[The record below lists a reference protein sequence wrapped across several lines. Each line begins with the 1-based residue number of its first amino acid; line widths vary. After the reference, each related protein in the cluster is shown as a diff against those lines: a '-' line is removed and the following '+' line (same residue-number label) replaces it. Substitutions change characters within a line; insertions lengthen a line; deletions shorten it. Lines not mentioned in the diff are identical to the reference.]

1 MSNGMPSMTALL
13 GMLALAGYQNRDKLS
28 ELLKGATSS
37 GTQSG
42 PGGQASPLGGLLGNI
57 GGMLGGGGAGGFLT
71 EVWGNCLKGLSR
83 TDMAMRL
90 NPGSMLAQTR
100 KFRLHSLSRQSVPT
114 FLQHWK
120 SRPAF
125 RKKSY

>member
-28 ELLKGATSS
+28 ELLKGAQSS

-42 PGGQASPLGGLLGNI
+42 PGQASPLGGLLGSI
-57 GGMLGGGGAGGFLT
+57 GGVLGGGGAVGFLT
-71 EVWGNCLKGLSR
+71 EVLGNCLRGLSR
-83 TDMAMRL
+83 TDMAMRR
-90 NPGSMLAQTR
+90 NPGSTPVQTR
-100 KFRLHSLSRQSVPT
+100 KFRLQSLSRQSVPT
-114 FLQHWK
+114 FLRHWK
-120 SRPAF
+120 NRRAF

>member
-42 PGGQASPLGGLLGNI
+42 PVGRRLPSAAFWEISEECSEAVVQE
-57 GGMLGGGGAGGFLT
+57 GFLT

-90 NPGSMLAQTR
+90 NPGSMPVQTR
-100 KFRLHSLSRQSVPT
+100 KFRLRSLSRQSVPT

-120 SRPAF
+120 SRRAF